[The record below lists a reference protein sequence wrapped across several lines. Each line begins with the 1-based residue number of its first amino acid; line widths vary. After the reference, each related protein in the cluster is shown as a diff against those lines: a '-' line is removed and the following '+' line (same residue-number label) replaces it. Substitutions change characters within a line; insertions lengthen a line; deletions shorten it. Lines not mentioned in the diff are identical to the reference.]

1 MEVCCSAMA
10 GEVTARAIPDTS
22 KVFLN
27 IEKVLSVLINGI
39 NVRSL

>member
-1 MEVCCSAMA
+1 MDVRCSAMA
-10 GEVTARAIPDTS
+10 GAATARAIPDTS

-27 IEKVLSVLINGI
+27 IEKVLSISMNGI